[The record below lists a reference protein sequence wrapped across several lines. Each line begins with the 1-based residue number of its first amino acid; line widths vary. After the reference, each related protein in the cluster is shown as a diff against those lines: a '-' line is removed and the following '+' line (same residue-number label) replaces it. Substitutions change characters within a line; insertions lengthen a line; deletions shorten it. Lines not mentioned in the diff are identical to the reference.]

1 MATCWTMH
9 RRSCSPTT
17 VFFAAALVLGL
28 FVSACAAIG
37 EPELGADPGLSVT
50 TAQGQVSEEG
60 EEQPDGAEATPAIRD
75 FAPPRPEGYVPSVV
89 IGASSGVVVHDEES
103 GIVGLADPV
112 GSIAVNKLVDDYF
125 GGLVI
130 QQGAGQ
136 IQWLGAQ
143 GDEAIIL
150 DDAGGVLLDVGF
162 LDATGAVHALIAVEG
177 TRVDT
182 VSLSPN
188 LERAEFLTLDEG
200 QTLLDLAASNGL
212 HAVVVADES
221 CGDLLFFNSAGS
233 KADLGGPG
241 RPACVVAR
249 RPAYGAVALSPDRSK
264 VIYTELT
271 YRSDGVV
278 ALTRIIARDLASEAE
293 LFNLQVGEAGEQISN
308 LSFDGQRLAYIRKG
322 PDGSR
327 VEILDPSSGEPAS
340 VLGVNDPLALTFA
353 RQRLVVGRD
362 SLDQ

>member
-1 MATCWTMH
+1 MATCRVMH
-9 RRSCSPTT
+9 RRFYPFPQLSALFTVLLLLASC
-17 VFFAAALVLGL
+17 AD
-28 FVSACAAIG
+28 IG
-37 EPELGADPGLSVT
+37 EPELGADPGLAVT
-50 TAQGQVSEEG
+50 TAPGEG
-60 EEQPDGAEATPAIRD
+60 PDEDDEQPDGAEVAPSIRD

-89 IGASSGVVVHDEES
+89 VGASSGVLVYDEES
-103 GIVGLADPV
+103 GIVRLADPV

-130 QQGAGQ
+130 QQGANQ
-136 IQWLGAQ
+136 IQWLDAQ

-162 LDATGAVHALIAVEG
+162 LDATGAVHALIAVDG
-177 TRVDT
+177 TSVDT

-200 QTLLDLAASNGL
+200 QALLDLAASNGL
-212 HAVVVADES
+212 HAVVIADES
-221 CGDLLFFNSAGS
+221 CGDLVFFNSTGS
-233 KADLGGPG
+233 KVDLGGPG

-278 ALTRIIARDLASEAE
+278 AMTRIIARDLASEAE

-322 PDGSR
+322 PDGAR

-340 VLGVNDPLALTFA
+340 VLDVRSPLALTFA